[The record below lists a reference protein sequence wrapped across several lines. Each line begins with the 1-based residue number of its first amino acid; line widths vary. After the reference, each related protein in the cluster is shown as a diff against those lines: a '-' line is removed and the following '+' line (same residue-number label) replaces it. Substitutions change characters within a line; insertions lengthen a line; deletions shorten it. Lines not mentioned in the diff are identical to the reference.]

1 MKQKII
7 SYRGY
12 HKYYKLPE
20 KFETINKKKDTSYKK
35 WREKKTKLLDSRIKY
50 LSCELF
56 WKSLNNKE
64 KEDMIK
70 KYKTADI
77 AKQRYWRWTEPMGY
91 KTKTSQNIEVLE
103 KKFKNLK

>member
-7 SYRGY
+7 SDYGY

-20 KFETINKKKDTSYKK
+20 KFGNINKRTNKSYKK
-35 WREKKTKLLDSRIKY
+35 WREKKTKLIDSRIEY

-56 WKSLNNKE
+56 WESLNNKE

-70 KYKTADI
+70 NYKTVDI
-77 AKQRYWRWTEPMGY
+77 AKQRYWRWTQPIGY
-91 KTKTSQNIEVLE
+91 KTKSSQNIKVLE
-103 KKFKNLK
+103 KRVKDLK